1 MPKFVVQKSRKP
13 KDSNRG
19 FLNRSASS
27 NPKSDLRE
35 VLFGSDG
42 LKEHKTQSYYVQINE
57 LDRHSSGD
65 PSQPRFSMESEAF
78 PHFKESHPSLFMPKH
93 KYKRYKMVKES
104 DHTGLGINKQKPPKQ
119 FAIQKLLSGDSQAK
133 ANES

>member
-42 LKEHKTQSYYVQINE
+42 LKEHKTQSYYV
-57 LDRHSSGD
+57 
-65 PSQPRFSMESEAF
+65 
-78 PHFKESHPSLFMPKH
+78 
-93 KYKRYKMVKES
+93 
-104 DHTGLGINKQKPPKQ
+104 
-119 FAIQKLLSGDSQAK
+119 
-133 ANES
+133 